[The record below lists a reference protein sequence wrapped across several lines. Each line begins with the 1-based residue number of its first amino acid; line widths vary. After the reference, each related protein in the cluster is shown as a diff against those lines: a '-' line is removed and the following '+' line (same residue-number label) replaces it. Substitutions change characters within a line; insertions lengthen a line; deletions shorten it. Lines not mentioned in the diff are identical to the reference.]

1 MLLSNSCLKNMKV
14 ISFFIF
20 VILINASNNQ
30 LTKSSKYWPTKSFDV
45 KNLWN
50 GEDYDEPPV
59 SYHLTKKYIN
69 GLNIE
74 ISAPFYG
81 DPAPPFNI
89 NKGIYYSMSCTRD
102 MMVPTYVRKCNHF

>member
-20 VILINASNNQ
+20 VILINASNQ

-89 NKGIYYSMSCTRD
+89 NKGIYYFM
-102 MMVPTYVRKCNHF
+102 

>member
-1 MLLSNSCLKNMKV
+1 MLLSNYSLKNMKA

-89 NKGIYYSMSCTRD
+89 NTGIYYFM
-102 MMVPTYVRKCNHF
+102 